1 MIKIYTTP
9 ACVFC
14 EMAKEFL
21 KEKKIAYKEYDISR
35 DEKAQKEMLEK
46 SHQLA
51 VPVFDIDGKIL
62 INFNRVQLEE
72 AIKKQKSKSIAS
84 TGKKRIKTK
93 IKTKKSYGTR
103 SDNRR
108 RGTGRSGR
116 RNLRRP
122 KKT

>member
-9 ACVFC
+9 TCVFC

-21 KEKKIAYKEYDISR
+21 KEKKIAYKDYDISR
-35 DEKAQKEMLEK
+35 DEKALKEMIDK
-46 SHQLA
+46 THQYM

-62 INFNRVQLEE
+62 INPNRIQLEE
-72 AIKKQKSKSIAS
+72 AIKNQKV
-84 TGKKRIKTK
+84 
-93 IKTKKSYGTR
+93 KTKKSYGTR
-103 SDNRR
+103 SDNSR

-116 RNLRRP
+116 RGLRRP